1 MCVHD
6 SIAHPDN
13 IISGSIVGSA
23 GDPMGTFEGNIR
35 QQMLAVL
42 AEEADPSKDV
52 VMDIGANIGLHAVFF
67 ANAGYKVHAFEPML
81 ANFNV
86 LNCSASSDPVLRE
99 NLVLNNYG
107 LGDIVTTSC
116 VSASYGNLGSAKI
129 VADTGS
135 CQPENTIQVR
145 RLDEYLNKHQI
156 KPFLIKVDVEG
167 YEFKALESA
176 KEYLKRNPPAHIF
189 SEFITTHLEAAGSDP
204 KKYLDF
210 FWDLGYKIEWKSVK
224 EVKKGDAAYKELL
237 DGNIHDIHMWRK

>member
-1 MCVHD
+1 MVKPSRFSVVWIIIAATVLYFVTMVTVFMPKQGHAPFKMCVHD

-13 IISGSIVGSA
+13 IISGSI
-23 GDPMGTFEGNIR
+23 
-35 QQMLAVL
+35 
-42 AEEADPSKDV
+42 EADPSKDV
-52 VMDIGANIGLHAVFF
+52 VMDIGANIGLHALFF

-210 FWDLGYKIEWKSVK
+210 FWDLGYKIEWKS
-224 EVKKGDAAYKELL
+224 E
-237 DGNIHDIHMWRK
+237 RR